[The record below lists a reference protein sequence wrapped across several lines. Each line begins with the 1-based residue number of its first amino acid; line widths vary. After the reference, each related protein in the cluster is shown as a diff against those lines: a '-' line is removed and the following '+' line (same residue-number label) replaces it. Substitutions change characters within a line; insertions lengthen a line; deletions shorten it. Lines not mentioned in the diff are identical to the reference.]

1 MVPPGPSHTFPEPA
15 LFDEVALEAADLL
28 IDKIVRLV
36 NQADSYICHHPD
48 WATLAEFAIVP
59 IGRLRITSDA
69 PDKSSLT
76 TVFFPDRKVSHA
88 E

>member
-1 MVPPGPSHTFPEPA
+1 MMAPGPSHTFPEPA

-69 PDKSSLT
+69 PDKPGLT
-76 TVFFPDRKVSHA
+76 AVFFPDRKVSYA